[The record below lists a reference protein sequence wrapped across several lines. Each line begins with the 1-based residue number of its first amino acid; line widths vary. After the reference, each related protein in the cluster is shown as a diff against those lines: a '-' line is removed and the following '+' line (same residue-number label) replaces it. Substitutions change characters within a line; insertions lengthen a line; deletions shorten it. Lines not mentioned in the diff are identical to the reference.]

1 MRILVIEDDEDLAD
15 AIVRRLRRLGHAVD
29 WQNDGLSADG
39 VLQYE
44 SFDLV
49 IPDIGLPRMSGFD
62 ILHRLRD
69 SKIPVLALTARI
81 DIEDRV
87 HALDTG
93 ADDYLA
99 KPFDFRELEARCR
112 APLRRPS
119 AAGRRRAAFPAIWSS
134 TAPRA
139 RSRWPASASSCPR
152 EYSLLEI
159 LLAGMNR
166 AVSKRRDAN
175 KLLPRRRR
183 GAQRHRGH
191 IARLRRKLEGLSLRI
206 ETRAAPATSRR
217 AAMTASPT
225 RQPAAKAAGAPR
237 PDAGAGRIS
246 IRRRLLAMLLAL
258 FIAGGRVLPDGAR
271 LCAAD
276 RRHRLRT
283 SCCAPRRCPSP
294 TACSWSTTNGAW
306 TCPMPRWPCWSRRR
320 ATACSTRCG
329 PATARWYPAIP
340 DLPDPPAMA
349 RV

>member
-49 IPDIGLPRMSGFD
+49 ILDIGLPRMSGFD

-69 SKIPVLALTARI
+69 RGSKIPVLALTARI

-112 APLRRPS
+112 ALLRRPS
-119 AAGRRRAAFPAIWSS
+119 AQAAGVQRFGDLVIDSAARLLTLAGQRIELPK
-134 TAPRA
+134 
-139 RSRWPASASSCPR
+139 R

-166 AVSKRRDAN
+166 AVSRTRSPTSCSPSTTTRRPTPSRSTSPGCGASS
-175 KLLPRRRR
+175 KARRCASRP
-183 GAQRHRGH
+183 G
-191 IARLRRKLEGLSLRI
+191 
-206 ETRAAPATSRR
+206 AAPATS
-217 AAMTASPT
+217 
-225 RQPAAKAAGAPR
+225 
-237 PDAGAGRIS
+237 
-246 IRRRLLAMLLAL
+246 
-258 FIAGGRVLPDGAR
+258 
-271 LCAAD
+271 
-276 RRHRLRT
+276 
-283 SCCAPRRCPSP
+283 
-294 TACSWSTTNGAW
+294 
-306 TCPMPRWPCWSRRR
+306 
-320 ATACSTRCG
+320 
-329 PATARWYPAIP
+329 
-340 DLPDPPAMA
+340 
-349 RV
+349 